1 MPGTL
6 QTLLNTVFI
15 ISLFEFGGSRKNKF
29 LEIQRANSELAY
41 RVEKLRSNNQAQS
54 ALKGPQVVFMF
65 RDTSEP

>member
-1 MPGTL
+1 MEEL
-6 QTLLNTVFI
+6 YAKSSENYYAH
-15 ISLFEFGGSRKNKF
+15 KNKF
-29 LEIQRANSELAY
+29 LEIQRANSDLAY